1 MNHKVSGVK
10 IAIKNIKRVGNVVLP
25 GNVLILYDVFEF
37 FEFFGFIFS
46 GSLITFYYHRV
57 L

>member
-1 MNHKVSGVK
+1 MNHNISGVK
-10 IAIKNIKRVGNVVLP
+10 IAIQNIKRVGNVVLP